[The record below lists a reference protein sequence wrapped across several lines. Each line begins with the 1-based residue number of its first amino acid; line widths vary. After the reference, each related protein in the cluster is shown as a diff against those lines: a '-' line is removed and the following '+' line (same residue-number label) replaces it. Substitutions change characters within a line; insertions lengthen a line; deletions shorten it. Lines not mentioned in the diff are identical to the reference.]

1 MTIGP
6 GIATP
11 ELIGDTDSVNLKIA
25 HIGNVISADNL
36 EVDNAPIT
44 GAGLNN
50 IVNGSR
56 ARYYESSV
64 DDHIY
69 DFDFVNCDSF
79 AADFV
84 YMANFKSVFDRW
96 DVAGATVRVR
106 ADNSTAYS
114 ATLKTATVRRTNLIG
129 PRLEDIAI
137 DVTNTTE
144 FTHWRVRMQTGA
156 VNADKIRLSKIFV
169 CKLFDFGRDP
179 EYSLP
184 MQQGGAMKF
193 QRHTAKRYF
202 FTWRGVSNDKIE
214 TFNALIMPY
223 TIQTGLVFYDPADA
237 VLGGDRAIFARVIDY
252 GHQALSSNSNTVTMT
267 VEEIV

>member
-1 MTIGP
+1 MTVITTPILPIDSSTNINFKIG
-6 GIATP
+6 
-11 ELIGDTDSVNLKIA
+11 
-25 HIGNVISADNL
+25 HIGNIVSADSL
-36 EVDNAPIT
+36 DVSEAPIV

-50 IVNGSR
+50 IVAGSR
-56 ARYYESSV
+56 AQYYESSTS
-64 DDHIY
+64 DHIY

-84 YMANFKSVFDRW
+84 YIANYKSVLDRFDVITT
-96 DVAGATVRVR
+96 DFRVR

-114 ATLKTATVRRTNLIG
+114 NTILFTRQTTRDLYG
-129 PRLEDIAI
+129 PRKEDIYSQFLNS
-137 DVTNTTE
+137 TSY
-144 FTHWRVRMQTGA
+144 THWRVRMQTTA
-156 VNADKIRLSKIFV
+156 VNAEKIRLSKIIL

-193 QRHTAKRYF
+193 QRHTAKKYF
-202 FTWRGVSNDKIE
+202 FTWRGVSNDKID

-223 TIQTGLVFYDPADA
+223 TIQTGLVFYDPANA
-237 VLGGDRAIFARVIDY
+237 VLGGDRVLFGRVVDY

>member
-1 MTIGP
+1 MTIQT
-6 GIATP
+6 ID
-11 ELIGDTDSVNLKIA
+11 DTASVNLKIA

-50 IVNGSR
+50 LVNGSR

-64 DDHIY
+64 SDHIY

-96 DVAGATVRVR
+96 DVAGGTVRVR

-114 ATLKTATVRRTNLIG
+114 NTLTTATLRLNNLIG
-129 PRLEDIAI
+129 PRLEDVAI
-137 DVTNTTE
+137 DVVNTTGY
-144 FTHWRVRMQTGA
+144 THWRVRMQTAA
-156 VNADKIRLSKIFV
+156 VNAAKIRLSKIFV

-184 MQQGGAMKF
+184 MQQGSAMKF
-193 QRHTAKRYF
+193 QRHTAKKYF
-202 FTWRGVSNDKIE
+202 FTWRGVSNDKLD

-223 TIQTGLVFYDPADA
+223 TIQTGLVFYDAADA

-252 GHQALSSNSNTVTMT
+252 SHQALSSNSNTVTMT

>member
-1 MTIGP
+1 MTIQT
-6 GIATP
+6 ID
-11 ELIGDTDSVNLKIA
+11 DTASVNLKIA
-25 HIGNVISADNL
+25 HIGNVISADD
-36 EVDNAPIT
+36 VTIDQDPI
-44 GAGLNN
+44 AGTSINN
-50 IVNGSR
+50 ILQGSR
-56 ARYYESSV
+56 SQYYESDT

-69 DFDFVNCDSF
+69 NLTFDACDSF
-79 AADFV
+79 AGDFV
-84 YMANFKSVFDRW
+84 YIANYKTVIDRF
-96 DVAGATVRVR
+96 DVASTDVRVR

-114 ATLKTATVRRTNLIG
+114 NTLLNVNVGYANLQGLRGEDYYSEITNSTG
-129 PRLEDIAI
+129 Y
-137 DVTNTTE
+137 
-144 FTHWRVRMQTGA
+144 THWEIRIQDSMVHA
-156 VNADKIRLSKIFV
+156 VKLRIAKAFV

-202 FTWRGVSNDKIE
+202 FTWRGVSNDKID

-237 VLGGDRAIFARVIDY
+237 VLGGDRVLFARVVDY

-267 VEEIV
+267 VEEVV